1 MGKEKEMI
9 KKRSVNMLLLDEA
22 VTGRIRA
29 GIANW
34 TGVVFKIP
42 RIYLSESR
50 NRPELQQTGVY
61 LLFGETDGDKDG
73 CVYVGQASER
83 ANGSGILG
91 RIFEH
96 DKNPTKNYW
105 QDAIIITT
113 TDNSLG
119 ATEITYLESQLHAL
133 AKQTNRYDVMNVNEP
148 TSGNVTETT
157 EAEMSAFLENV
168 IVLVGMLGH
177 RVFEPLTKKED
188 TSRTTFYLQMSEAD
202 ARMQQTDEGFV
213 VLAGSKLSLKKHPS
227 CPPGIQQKRNEMTLA
242 KIISED
248 GILQE
253 DRLFKSP
260 SGASMFCLNRPSNGK
275 IDWKDKLG
283 RRLDA
288 YLKEN

>member
-1 MGKEKEMI
+1 MI

-34 TGVVFKIP
+34 TGVVFKVP
-42 RIYLSESR
+42 RTYLSESK

-61 LLFGETDGDKDG
+61 LLFGEADGEKDG

-83 ANGSGILG
+83 ANGNGILG

-96 DKNPTKNYW
+96 DKNPNKNYW
-105 QDAIIITT
+105 QEAIIITT

-119 ATEITYLESQLHAL
+119 ATEIAYLESQLYAL
-133 AKQTNRYDVMNVNEP
+133 AKQTNRYEVMNINEP

-168 IVLVGMLGH
+168 TVLVGMLGY
-177 RVFEPLTKKED
+177 RVFESLTKEGTK
-188 TSRTTFYLQMSEAD
+188 SRPAISFYLKESGAD
-202 ARMQQTDEGFV
+202 AKMQMTDEGFV
-213 VLAGSKLSLKKHPS
+213 VLAGSKLNLKEYAS
-227 CPPGIQQKRNEMTLA
+227 CSPGVQQRRKELTQA
-242 KIISED
+242 KIIDEN
-248 GILQE
+248 GILKE
-253 DRLFKSP
+253 NRLFKSP
-260 SGASMFCLNRPSNGK
+260 SGASMFCLNRASNGK
-275 IDWKDKLG
+275 TVWKDEQG
-283 RRLDA
+283 RQLDA